1 MKDALVNQMIL
12 ILFDDDDLI
21 IILSLDELHE
31 LNLFFREESQGA
43 MLQSFMIVHVH
54 TATQMHRN
62 FMGMKRTLRCTMA
75 L

>member
-1 MKDALVNQMIL
+1 MKGALANQMIS
-12 ILFDDDDLI
+12 ILFDDDDSI
-21 IILSLDELHE
+21 IILSLNELHE
-31 LNLFFREESQGA
+31 LKLFLREESQGA

-54 TATQMHRN
+54 TSTQMHRN

>member
-12 ILFDDDDLI
+12 ILFDDNDLI
-21 IILSLDELHE
+21 IILSLDKLHD
-31 LNLFFREESQGA
+31 LKLCLRKESQGA
-43 MLQSFMIVHVH
+43 MLQSFMIVHDH
-54 TATQMHRN
+54 TSTQMHRD